1 MKFRICFF
9 VFFLLISNSC
19 FANSIQLERK
29 SISLKDF
36 IILKTELFMNENI
49 KNVFLGGGV
58 FLVAY
63 QNIHYKVNIDEN
75 DKISIFVDAVM
86 DKKRYRSKKYYPK
99 LKDCSQVRNKI
110 FMNKY
115 GYSFLRQRFN
125 NLVNEENLED
135 ALNQGIFNISSL
147 DKEIKKKLI
156 KNMEININVI
166 HPKSEK
172 SLSCGGKI
180 TDSELFIK

>member
-1 MKFRICFF
+1 MKFKSFF
-9 VFFLLISNSC
+9 LVFLLISNSC
-19 FANSIQLERK
+19 FARSIGLEQK
-29 SISLKDF
+29 SISLRDF
-36 IILKTELFMNENI
+36 IILKAELFMNENI

-58 FLVAY
+58 FSVAY
-63 QNIHYKVNIDEN
+63 QNMRYKINIDEN

-99 LKDCSQVRNKI
+99 LRDCSQVRNKI

-125 NLVNEENLED
+125 NLVNEENLEN

-147 DKEIKKKLI
+147 DKDTKKRLI
-156 KNMEININVI
+156 ENMEININVI